1 MIICRILYGHN
12 TSPLQSMQELF
23 VAIDED
29 GDGTI
34 SSQELYSFILMCM
47 RLGRVTP
54 ELSSMIGKKFDEAK
68 DGEGKV
74 TSAAMTKLLSAVVHE
89 LLDKYDIDG
98 SGQIEVQEFS
108 KLYPVLRLAQE

>member
-29 GDGTI
+29 GDGAI

-47 RLGRVTP
+47 QFWRVTP
-54 ELSSMIGKKFDEAK
+54 ELAALVNEAFEKAPK
-68 DGEGKV
+68 DKAGR
-74 TSAAMTKLLSAVVHE
+74 TKALSAVVDE
-89 LLDKYDIDG
+89 LLGKYDIDG